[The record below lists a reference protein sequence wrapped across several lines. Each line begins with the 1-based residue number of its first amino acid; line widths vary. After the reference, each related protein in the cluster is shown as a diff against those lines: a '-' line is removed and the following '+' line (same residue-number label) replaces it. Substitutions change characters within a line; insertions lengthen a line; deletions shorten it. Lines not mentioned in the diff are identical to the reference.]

1 MVETSWDA
9 SEGEVGIRGLRRVH
23 LKWITFWESLT
34 QKVIAGEEPIRGIA
48 PQCAGAWMYLFKN
61 YALKNWM
68 GFAEVYRMPLR
79 VGKYEPEASKA
90 DRGALIQTV
99 RSLGSDASGVIS
111 KSTEIEF
118 IEAQKGS
125 SLK

>member
-1 MVETSWDA
+1 V
-9 SEGEVGIRGLRRVH
+9 
-23 LKWITFWESLT
+23 SLSN
-34 QKVIAGEEPIRGIA
+34 K
-48 PQCAGAWMYLFKN
+48 
-61 YALKNWM
+61 
-68 GFAEVYRMPLR
+68 
-79 VGKYEPEASKA
+79 